1 MSRLEKGGK
10 ARMLGKGA
18 SIIPEILAGMAA
30 FCLCNKI
37 LETINLKRRKVCLA
51 YRFGLFKQSMVC

>member
-1 MSRLEKGGK
+1 
-10 ARMLGKGA
+10 MLGKGA